1 MISIIWLRWVDYK
14 KASYASAAF
23 RRGVA
28 RRTQTVD
35 L

>member
-1 MISIIWLRWVDYK
+1 MISIIWFAGVDYK

-23 RRGVA
+23 RRGVVDD
-28 RRTQTVD
+28 TQTVD